1 MEVDFMVAPFEA
13 DAQLAHLSRTRF
25 VDAVMSEDGDL
36 LVVFRCR
43 LLLCD
48 LDSKAETVNEIGWN
62 QIRKGLKH
70 AVFKEFDGEDCYQ
83 KMVEACI
90 LARCDCLTSMEG
102 LGLKTACEELKLHG
116 SVENVS

>member
-1 MEVDFMVAPFEA
+1 MQLLREMEVEFMVAPFEA

-36 LVVFRCR
+36 LVLFRCR

-48 LDSKAETVNEIGWN
+48 LDPKAETVKEIGWV
-62 QIRKGLKH
+62 QIREGLEH
-70 AVFKEFDGEDCYQ
+70 TVFEELDGEDCYQ

-90 LARCDCLTSMEG
+90 LTS
-102 LGLKTACEELKLHG
+102 LSHRR
-116 SVENVS
+116 